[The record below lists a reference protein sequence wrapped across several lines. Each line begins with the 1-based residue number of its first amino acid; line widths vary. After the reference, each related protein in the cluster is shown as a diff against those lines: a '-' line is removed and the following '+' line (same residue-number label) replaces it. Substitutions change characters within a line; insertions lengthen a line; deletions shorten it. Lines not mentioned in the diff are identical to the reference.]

1 MCLTHTESR
10 CFVGNSDG
18 SISIIDLTHPLDAN
32 VIGGSGEEDH
42 VTMKSGHT
50 DSITWSMCILA
61 MMSSLS
67 ITGDDGY
74 LISGGKDG
82 CVFVWDANSLQTVK
96 EYKGGNASSKGKETG
111 SKEKEVQDASIVF
124 LEVIP
129 YPTLL
134 FESKTWKGT

>member
-1 MCLTHTESR
+1 
-10 CFVGNSDG
+10 
-18 SISIIDLTHPLDAN
+18 
-32 VIGGSGEEDH
+32 
-42 VTMKSGHT
+42 
-50 DSITWSMCILA
+50 MCILA

-111 SKEKEVQDASIVF
+111 AKEKEVQDASIVF